1 MRKILGLA
9 GLTVAGALALA
20 GSAHAQRDQI
30 RIVGSSTVYPFTTK
44 VAESFGRAGNFK
56 TPIVESTGTGGG
68 FKIFCGGV
76 GPDFPD
82 INDASRRIKQT
93 EIEACA
99 SKGAKD
105 LIEVP
110 IGYDGIVFASSK
122 RAAHLQ
128 VTRKQLFLALAKS
141 VPTAM
146 GGTKPN
152 PARTWADID
161 KSLPAVKIE
170 VFGPPPTSGTRD
182 AWTEL
187 VLEHGCKQTWPWLA
201 DLEKSD
207 NAKFKQICDS
217 VREDGGWVDAG
228 ENDNLI
234 VQKLEANPN
243 AFGVFGYSFL
253 EENKDKVQ
261 GAKVE
266 GFEPTFD
273 NIAAQRYPVSRPLFI
288 YVKKAHL
295 GVIPGLKEFVAE
307 YTSAKAIGEDGY
319 AVEIGLIP
327 LPAPKLQQAQS
338 IGKSLAPNVK

>member
-9 GLTVAGALALA
+9 AIGILAVATAAQ
-20 GSAHAQRDQI
+20 AQRDQI
-30 RIVGSSTVYPFTTK
+30 RIVGSSTVYPFATK
-44 VAESFGRAGNFK
+44 VAESFGRGGSFK

-68 FKIFCGGV
+68 FKIFCSGV
-76 GPDFPD
+76 GPEFPD

-110 IGYDGIVFASSK
+110 IGYDGIVVASSK
-122 RAAHLQ
+122 RAPHLRL
-128 VTRKQLFLALAKS
+128 TRKQLFLALAKS

-146 GGTKPN
+146 GSTKPN
-152 PARTWADID
+152 TARTWADID
-161 KSLPAVKIE
+161 KSLPAAKIE

-182 AWTEL
+182 AFVEL
-187 VLEHGCKQTWPWLA
+187 VMELGCKQTWPWLA
-201 DLEKSD
+201 QLEKDD
-207 NAKFKQICDS
+207 NAKFKQICDTM
-217 VREDGGWVDAG
+217 REDGGWVDAG

-261 GAKVE
+261 GASVE
-266 GFEPTFD
+266 GFDPTFD
-273 NIAAQRYPVSRPLFI
+273 NVAALKYPISRPLFF

-295 GVIPGLKEFVAE
+295 GVIPGLKEFIAE
-307 YTSAKAIGEDGY
+307 FTSAKAIGEDGY
-319 AVEIGLIP
+319 ATEIGLIP
-327 LPAPKLQQAQS
+327 LPAPKLQQAQN
-338 IGKSLAPNVK
+338 IGKSLAPNVR